1 MVKNFRTRGNAKTS
15 LFTLYVLSFNVN
27 IIIQSALFCCV
38 YDDKEK
44 IKIQQ
49 SLKLKI
55 KLENVKTT
63 KTLEQGFKLFSDVY
77 LNHSGF

>member
-44 IKIQQ
+44 IQQ

-63 KTLEQGFKLFSDVY
+63 ETLEQSFKLFSDVY